1 MRLGSA
7 VPGSERVVE
16 GDSSN
21 RGKEQ
26 EGVLQGNGISSSNN
40 KRQVAETFRKGGTKS
55 FAAVML

>member
-7 VPGSERVVE
+7 VPGSERVVD
-16 GDSSN
+16 GDSSSK
-21 RGKEQ
+21 GKEQ

-40 KRQVAETFRKGGTKS
+40 KRQVTETFKKGGTEA

>member
-7 VPGSERVVE
+7 IPGSERVVE

-55 FAAVML
+55 LQ

>member
-40 KRQVAETFRKGGTKS
+40 KRQVTETFRKGGTKS